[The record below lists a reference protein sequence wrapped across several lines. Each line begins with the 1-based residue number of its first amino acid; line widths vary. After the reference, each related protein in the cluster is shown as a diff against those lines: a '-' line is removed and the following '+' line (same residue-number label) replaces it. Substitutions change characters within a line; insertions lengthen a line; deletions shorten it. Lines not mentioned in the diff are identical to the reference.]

1 MCAMAYTIGVNR
13 WRPAWISYL
22 VICLIFS
29 GCAGGQIKDELDLI
43 DRPVVAILPIGFEIQ
58 ITHLASIK
66 TVVDT
71 LSPEEETQQLAEAIQ
86 HIRDEARW
94 LLQSRLAAGQRVRFV
109 PDEQVVAIVNELGLA
124 PGNMPTDEQLALFR
138 TRAGADLIL
147 VVNIQD
153 YGKVRWAWAAAGMFA
168 DMTAESIIIG
178 LASAWNPTIIFANIG
193 FELLTSTP
201 VWFGGAYVF
210 GVAFRPVR
218 VEARAIETRQG
229 IPVWQETEVAMY
241 AWDDLKLLPES
252 EREKKE
258 SQLRINLETAMA
270 GLADSLTDEG
280 LTTRQLRTHYG
291 K

>member
-1 MCAMAYTIGVNR
+1 M
-13 WRPAWISYL
+13 
-22 VICLIFS
+22 
-29 GCAGGQIKDELDLI
+29 
-43 DRPVVAILPIGFEIQ
+43 AILPIGFEIE
-58 ITHLASIK
+58 IPHLASIK
-66 TVVDT
+66 SVEGT
-71 LSPEEETQQLAEAIQ
+71 LSPEEEARQLAEALQ
-86 HIRDEARW
+86 HVRDEARW
-94 LLQSRLAAGQRVRFV
+94 LLQSRLATGQRVQFV
-109 PDEQVVAIVNELGLA
+109 SDEQVAAIVKEVGLP
-124 PGNMPTDEQLALFR
+124 PGGLPTAEQLAQFR
-138 TRAGADLIL
+138 TRAGADLVL

-218 VEARAIETRQG
+218 VEARAIETTQG

-241 AWDDLKLLPES
+241 AWDELDLLPES

-258 SQLRINLETAMA
+258 AQLRINLESAMA

-280 LTTRQLRTHYG
+280 MTTTQLREHYG
-291 K
+291 Q